1 LFAVDDASLEGLCR
15 GGVWRRLGVMDAA
28 VADADTIAAADPP
41 PTRVQPLLSTAS
53 GASGSEAL
61 VLAYVLLALPLCP
74 HLRACIGRTR
84 IAGSMPC
91 FAEWWICCAGTAL
104 WQPMT
109 SARRLSLG
117 FSGLVCHR
125 SSACA
130 SGEMDRNRF
139 VFTDGSMGAVLAMHA
154 VATKRGASVGAA
166 PTLLSAL
173 PSSRS
178 RSRSSPSSRRPR
190 SRPRRSE
197 TPRRGPRR
205 SGCTCR

>member
-1 LFAVDDASLEGLCR
+1 
-15 GGVWRRLGVMDAA
+15 MDAA

-125 SSACA
+125 SSACVRVVRNGPKSLRVYRRQYGSC
-130 SGEMDRNRF
+130 SGHARCGNQAWCLSRC
-139 VFTDGSMGAVLAMHA
+139 GSYTAQC
-154 VATKRGASVGAA
+154 
-166 PTLLSAL
+166 SAII
-173 PSSRS
+173 S
-178 RSRSSPSSRRPR
+178 
-190 SRPRRSE
+190 
-197 TPRRGPRR
+197 
-205 SGCTCR
+205 